1 MSVKRLNYLSIPVG
15 KRRLMAKQARHQIR
29 QAMNNNPAISDED
42 AAKYNERLDKLGK
55 WESGTLEGALE
66 PSTHMVNVSET
77 VSVSES
83 GG

>member
-29 QAMNNNPAISDED
+29 QAMNNNPVISDED
-42 AAKYNERLDKLGK
+42 AVKYKERLDKLAQ
-55 WESGTLEGALE
+55 WEAGTLEGAVA

-77 VSVSES
+77 VNVSEEA
-83 GG
+83 G